1 MLYGEPD
8 YAGFWR
14 RVGAALLDGIIF
26 TVLLGLL
33 LGPIYFNAELWS
45 IEGLLTNGLWL
56 GLSAWLWVKFLGT
69 PGKLLLGCQVVDAQ
83 TFEPLR
89 PRQAVLRYFAYIVS
103 LLPLGLGFL
112 WMAWDKR
119 KQGFHDRIAKTV
131 VLHEAGLEADD
142 ESQKTL
148 SKLMAEVR

>member
-1 MLYGEPD
+1 MLNTELD

-14 RVGAALLDGIIF
+14 RMGAALLDGAIF
-26 TVLLGLL
+26 TVLFSLL
-33 LGPIYFNAELWS
+33 LGPIYLNAEFWS
-45 IEGLLTNGLWL
+45 AEGLLSNALWMGLT
-56 GLSAWLWVKFLGT
+56 AWLWVKFLGT

-89 PRQAVLRYFAYIVS
+89 PRQAVLRFFAYIVS

-112 WMAWDKR
+112 WVIRDKR
-119 KQGFHDRIAKTV
+119 KQSFHDKIANTV

-148 SKLMAEVR
+148 SMLMAEVR